1 MTQNT
6 NTTTKIN
13 NNSDKESNKTSNS
26 ENNNNDKENNKTS
39 NSENSNNS
47 NIEKNNGSVQSQLP
61 LGHLTIIFID
71 VFFSAMAS
79 TAVFSFLP
87 KLVRSFGVRELDVG
101 YYAGS
106 IASSL
111 FVGRLCF
118 SMIWVSY
125 IDELIHRFISFLSFS
140 AIFALFFVHWI
151 ITKPL
156 FKNVDISIFNCPS
169 KIHKGVNRRNF

>member
-1 MTQNT
+1 MRRYPEDMTQNT
-6 NTTTKIN
+6 NTTTKITTKIN
-13 NNSDKESNKTSNS
+13 NNSDNNSDKENNKTSNS
-26 ENNNNDKENNKTS
+26 DNNNDKENNKTS

-47 NIEKNNGSVQSQLP
+47 SIEKNNGSVQSQLP
-61 LGHLTIIFID
+61 LGHLTILFINVIFY
-71 VFFSAMAS
+71 AMAS

-118 SMIWVSY
+118 SVIWVSY
-125 IDELIHRFISFLSFS
+125 KDELLHRFISFLSFS
-140 AIFALFFVHWI
+140 AIFALFFVHWTI
-151 ITKPL
+151 IKPL
-156 FKNVDISIFNCPS
+156 FKNVNT
-169 KIHKGVNRRNF
+169 

>member
-1 MTQNT
+1 MKQNT
-6 NTTTKIN
+6 NTTTKTKRNAN
-13 NNSDKESNKTSNS
+13 NNSNN
-26 ENNNNDKENNKTS
+26 ENNNSNNDNN
-39 NSENSNNS
+39 NSNNDNNNNNNNENNSS
-47 NIEKNNGSVQSQLP
+47 NNDNNNNSNNENNNGSVQSQLP
-61 LGHLTIIFID
+61 LGNLSILFINVIFY
-71 VFFSAMAS
+71 AMAS

-140 AIFALFFVHWI
+140 AIFALFFVHWTI
-151 ITKPL
+151 IKPL
-156 FKNVDISIFNCPS
+156 FKNVNT
-169 KIHKGVNRRNF
+169 